1 MQGAS
6 PQQVIDR
13 LAKRRLQ
20 AGHSP
25 AQCRLASEPRRR
37 RGTCSACTV
46 AQEFEIDREITQLI
60 DRGAIRGAGLCP
72 YRVVASHLVAGLT
85 LGPEVFRARSAGR
98 LCVDPKVEIKG
109 ARRRIRSILY
119 ATRLSHDD
127 IETISISNDDD
138 WWQALYA
145 VVAADR
151 ALEKALAL
159 FQARIAAKTSRSLGR
174 IGVLHNQ
181 AVARAMA
188 LAWRQ
193 LTGRLP
199 AKDNS
204 KFQHLLQAAIVTIFG
219 ERVKVPNLLTATKT
233 AVDRIRKDAVGR
245 G

>member
-1 MQGAS
+1 
-6 PQQVIDR
+6 
-13 LAKRRLQ
+13 
-20 AGHSP
+20 
-25 AQCRLASEPRRR
+25 
-37 RGTCSACTV
+37 
-46 AQEFEIDREITQLI
+46 
-60 DRGAIRGAGLCP
+60 
-72 YRVVASHLVAGLT
+72 
-85 LGPEVFRARSAGR
+85 
-98 LCVDPKVEIKG
+98 VEIKG

-159 FQARIAAKTSRSLGR
+159 CQARIAAKTSRSLGR